1 MSDEAGCR
9 VCREGV
15 PHPDHI
21 EGYGAATKTWPNE
34 DFRPLVHTIP
44 KNKMAE
50 FARRTRE
57 FNADTL
63 S

>member
-1 MSDEAGCR
+1 MDKS
-9 VCREGV
+9 
-15 PHPDHI
+15 HPDHLV
-21 EGYGAATKTWPNE
+21 GYGRDMLTWHNP

-57 FNADTL
+57 FNA
-63 S
+63 